1 MASAA
6 GGDGDMPPAVVTL
19 RPIGVPLPLGLTAL
33 AVGSFLISAQELGW
47 IGTTHELELGL
58 ILVGLVF
65 PLQLIAA
72 VFGFL
77 DRDPVAG
84 TGTALT
90 SGAWLVVGID
100 RIVPGAE
107 SDVLGVALLA
117 VAASLLVPL
126 AVSLFSNGAVFAV
139 LAATA
144 VRFFLSAIF
153 ALTDA
158 AVVQDVAGSVGL
170 VVGAL
175 ALYTALALELEAVSG
190 GPQLPLFRHGSS
202 WTSLEGGFAAQVEGI
217 EHEAGVR
224 RQL

>member
-1 MASAA
+1 MT
-6 GGDGDMPPAVVTL
+6 PPEDRLVTLPVAITL

-33 AVGSFLISAQELGW
+33 ATGSFLISAQELGW
-47 IGTTHELELGL
+47 IGTAHELEVGL

-72 VFGFL
+72 IFGFL
-77 DRDPVAG
+77 ARDPVAG

-107 SDVLGVALLA
+107 SDVLGIALIA

-126 AVSLFSNGAVFAV
+126 VVSWFSNVAVFAV
-139 LAATA
+139 LVAAGA
-144 VRFFLSAIF
+144 RFVLSAIY
-153 ALTDA
+153 ALTGAAAVQDA
-158 AVVQDVAGSVGL
+158 AGVVGL
-170 VVGAL
+170 GVMVL
-175 ALYTALALELEAVSG
+175 SLYTALALELEAVSD
-190 GPQLPLFRHGSS
+190 GPDLPLLRRGSS
-202 WTSLEGGFAAQVEGI
+202 WSSLEADFAEQVEGI